1 MKSKPHRSTTSLEC
15 KWIME
20 ITKNSPRQQSCH
32 TDSGTPC
39 ALEVR
44 CNCSRAGVRY
54 SLLCNF
60 GDENGVGLHG
70 QRVGHASQRLVET
83 GQQHVELG
91 RCKSEGREIEADL
104 LVRRGHVQ
112 DNENR
117 FVPVATKVSKRM
129 EIIFVDG
136 NVAAVEECRLA
147 VAQREKLAV
156 KTEDGVL
163 IFHFGGDVIRF

>member
-91 RCKSEGREIEADL
+91 RCKSERREIEADF
-104 LVRRGHVQ
+104 LVGCGHVQ

-117 FVPVATKVSKRM
+117 FVLVATQIGECVGV
-129 EIIFVDG
+129 IFVDG
-136 NVAAVEECRLA
+136 NVAAVEQRRLA
-147 VAQREKLAV
+147 VTQCEELAV
-156 KTEDGVL
+156 KAQ
-163 IFHFGGDVIRF
+163 H